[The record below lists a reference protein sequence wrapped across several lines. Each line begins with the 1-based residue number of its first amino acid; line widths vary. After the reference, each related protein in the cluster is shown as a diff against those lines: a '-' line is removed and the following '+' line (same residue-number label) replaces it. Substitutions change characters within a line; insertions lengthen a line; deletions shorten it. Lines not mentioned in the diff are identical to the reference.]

1 VRLAALLL
9 ILIAATHDGYEP
21 LAQFYEDP
29 DRAARALFYIFR
41 GMEGAILF
49 MLVGLLARQR
59 LVWLVCAWG
68 FYEEG
73 STAVCRLSAGV
84 VKPVEHHQ
92 FEGICGNGWY
102 MAGVLVAAG
111 LALMI
116 HDNKDK

>member
-9 ILIAATHDGYEP
+9 ALIAGTHYGYEP
-21 LAQFYEDP
+21 LAQFYENP
-29 DRAARALFYIFR
+29 DRAARAWFYILR
-41 GMEGAILF
+41 GMEGSVLF
-49 MLVGLLARQR
+49 VLVGLLARQR

-73 STAVCRLSAGV
+73 TTAVCRLSAGV
-84 VKPVEHHQ
+84 VKPVEHYP
-92 FEGICGNGWY
+92 FEGICGSGWY
-102 MAGVLVAAG
+102 TAGVLVAAG